1 MIQTGITAGMM
12 EEPQY
17 ELVLVSLS
25 WHGVL
30 EVPLNLAVTLLV

>member
-1 MIQTGITAGMM
+1 MIQTGITAGIM

-17 ELVLVSLS
+17 ELVSLS

-30 EVPLNLAVTLLV
+30 EVPLNLAFTLLV